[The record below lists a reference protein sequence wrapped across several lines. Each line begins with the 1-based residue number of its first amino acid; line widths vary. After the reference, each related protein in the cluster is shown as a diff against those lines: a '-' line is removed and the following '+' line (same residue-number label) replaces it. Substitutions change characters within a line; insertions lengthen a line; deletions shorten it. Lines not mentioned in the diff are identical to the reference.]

1 MAELSFKDLFTTI
14 GRAIQDAQQAIEL
27 HSYNNYWQYF
37 SAATPAND
45 LPTEDIMQPKIK
57 KVILPGSGSDGVNR
71 EMLVP
76 VVALVNHAPMSLE
89 EVKVKL
95 KVKTI
100 TPAANQLQLDLG
112 ALTAADDV
120 STDADK
126 QDDANIIELTFKKA
140 QPTEGI
146 ARITQEA
153 VKIL

>member
-14 GRAIQDAQQAIEL
+14 GQAIQDAQQAIEL

-37 SAATPAND
+37 SSVTPTND
-45 LPTEDIMQPKIK
+45 LPTEDIVQPTIK
-57 KVILPGSGSDGVNR
+57 KILLPGSGSDGGKR
-71 EMLVP
+71 ELLVP

-95 KVKTI
+95 KVKTV
-100 TPAANQLQLDLG
+100 TPAANQLQLSLG
-112 ALTAADDV
+112 ALTAADEAN
-120 STDADK
+120 TDTDK

-140 QPTEGI
+140 PPTEGI

>member
-71 EMLVP
+71 EP